1 MILGPIQIDRSCHIT
16 RKGRF
21 STARTPITT
30 HGEAIHTHTLDSRHR
45 DDEMRGT
52 AQAPRRRRSVTGA
65 CLVLEFLLAIP
76 SLLLSYLTFVW
87 PAHLQYCRGMHACI
101 STVQRRHF
109 DCLTD
114 RSTDIVPTFA
124 EYCQCRRI
132 PVPLERAEAIERV
145 DYVTLWDMTP
155 EIDFAEQLSI

>member
-30 HGEAIHTHTLDSRHR
+30 HEEAIRTHTLDSRHR

-65 CLVLEFLLAIP
+65 CLGLEFLLTIP
-76 SLLLSYLTFVW
+76 SLLHS
-87 PAHLQYCRGMHACI
+87 
-101 STVQRRHF
+101 
-109 DCLTD
+109 CLTLCLARPPAVLQRHARLHLDSPAQAFRLVD
-114 RSTDIVPTFA
+114 RQVHGHCADI
-124 EYCQCRRI
+124 RRVL
-132 PVPLERAEAIERV
+132 PVPSHSGA
-145 DYVTLWDMTP
+145 
-155 EIDFAEQLSI
+155 S